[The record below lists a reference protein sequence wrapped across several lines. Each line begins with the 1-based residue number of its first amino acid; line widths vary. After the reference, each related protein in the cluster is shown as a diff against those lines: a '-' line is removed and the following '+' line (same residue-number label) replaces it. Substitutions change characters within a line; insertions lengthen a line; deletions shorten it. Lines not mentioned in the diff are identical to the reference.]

1 MFICI
6 HSRSLQEK
14 DVFKSHA
21 KLLFLREMW
30 GCHVSLSTFPSFFIR
45 SSADFPPT
53 TKRAKKLSAFSS
65 FPEWKLCG
73 TEKSAGMYS
82 HLFPTMYETKK
93 RRRKRKKGIIRRE
106 REKWQIAFSAKGEK
120 KPQKREFGMKEEEK
134 KWTRTKVKNLSR
146 FFCSQ
151 SFEISKRHTHKKLF
165 LTIWTKG
172 PTRTFFQNSLDCSEG
187 Y

>member
-53 TKRAKKLSAFSS
+53 TKRAKKS
-65 FPEWKLCG
+65 FL
-73 TEKSAGMYS
+73 
-82 HLFPTMYETKK
+82 HFPVFPSESCVGRKNQPKCTHTYFPQCM
-93 RRRKRKKGIIRRE
+93 KRKTGEERGKRAPLGE

-120 KPQKREFGMKEEEK
+120 KPQKREFRMKEGEK
-134 KWTRTKVKNLSR
+134 MNKNKNKKNQV
-146 FFCSQ
+146 FFQ
-151 SFEISKRHTHKKLF
+151 SKFWISKRHTQINYFWLF
-165 LTIWTKG
+165 EQKG
-172 PTRTFFQNSLDCSEG
+172 QQGHSSKIV
-187 Y
+187 